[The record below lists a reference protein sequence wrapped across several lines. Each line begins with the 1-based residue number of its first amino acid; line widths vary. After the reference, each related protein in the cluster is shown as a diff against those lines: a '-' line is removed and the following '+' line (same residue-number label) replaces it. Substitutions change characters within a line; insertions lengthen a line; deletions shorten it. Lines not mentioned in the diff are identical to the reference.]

1 MASPPLAGLRVL
13 LTRPES
19 DGADDWF
26 AGLAAAGASP
36 LLYPTVAIVPPESW
50 QPLDEALAKLSEYE
64 WLIFTSQ
71 TAVSFVSS
79 RLPDARFPDPMRTR
93 IAAVGPKTAQA
104 VVERGGRVALVPEDN
119 RQEGLARAMAGLP
132 SGTRVLF
139 PFASGGRT
147 HLAEKLRGQGC
158 AVEVV
163 AAYATAARP
172 ILPALPA
179 FDVATFAS
187 PSALRAFL
195 AKLGPASLDG
205 KILAVIGPTTEQEA
219 LAHGLRPVVA
229 RKPDLEA
236 LILAIAEARQALGD
250 PHVLS

>member
-163 AAYATAARP
+163 AA
-172 ILPALPA
+172 
-179 FDVATFAS
+179 
-187 PSALRAFL
+187 
-195 AKLGPASLDG
+195 GPASLDG